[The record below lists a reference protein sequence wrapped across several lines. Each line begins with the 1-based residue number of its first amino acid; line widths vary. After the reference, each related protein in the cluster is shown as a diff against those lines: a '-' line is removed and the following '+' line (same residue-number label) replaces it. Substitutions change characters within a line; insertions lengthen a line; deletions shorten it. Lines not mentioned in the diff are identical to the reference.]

1 MDPDRF
7 TQVDATTWRV
17 EPHGA
22 MRVPAII
29 YADEPLIRDMDDKV
43 FEQAVNVAVLPGI
56 VQASYV
62 MPDAHWGYGFPIGG
76 VAAFDPDQGG
86 VVSAGGV
93 GFDISCGVRTMLT
106 GRKVADVLPVQKV
119 LAESLFRQIPAGVG
133 STGAITLDAVE
144 MDAMLRGGAR
154 WAVARGWGEARDLD
168 RIEEHGQMAD
178 AEPACVSER
187 AKERQRR
194 EMGTLGSG
202 NHYLEVQAVVELFDT
217 TAARAFDLAPDDVV
231 VTIHCGSRGL
241 GHQIGSEFLKEMV
254 VTAKTSGIVL
264 PDRELACAPIR
275 SEVGERYLGAM
286 RAAINCALA
295 NREILGHYARR
306 VFAHFF
312 RGSGLRLLFD
322 VSHNTCKV
330 EPHVVDGK
338 PRDLFVHRKGAT
350 RAFGAGHASLPAA
363 LRDIGQPVLIGGSMG
378 TGSYILVG
386 EASGEQKAFSS
397 ACHGAGRALS
407 RHAALKR
414 WSGRK
419 IIDDLAAQG
428 VVIRS
433 PSTRGVA
440 EEAPGAYKD
449 VGAVVAA
456 AERAGLARRVARLRP
471 LICIKG

>member
-1 MDPDRF
+1 MDPTRF
-7 TQVDATTWRV
+7 SSVDPTTWRI

-29 YADEPLIRDMDDKV
+29 YADENLIRDMDDKV
-43 FEQAVNVAVLPGI
+43 FEQAVNVAALPGI
-56 VQASYV
+56 VQASYA

-86 VVSAGGV
+86 IVSAGGV

-106 GRKVADVLPVQKV
+106 GLTMADIARVQKA
-119 LAESLFRQIPAGVG
+119 LADSLFRQIPAGVG
-133 STGAITLDAVE
+133 SRGAITLDPTDMNAMLAGGAQWAVE
-144 MDAMLRGGAR
+144 
-154 WAVARGWGEARDLD
+154 RGWGERRDLE
-168 RIEEHGQMAD
+168 RIEEQGMMAG
-178 AEPACVSER
+178 ARPEHVSDR

-202 NHYLEVQAVVELFDT
+202 NHYLEVQAVAEIFDSPV
-217 TAARAFDLAPDDVV
+217 ARVFGLATDEVV

-241 GHQIGSEFLKEMV
+241 GHQIGTEFLKEMV
-254 VTAKTSGIVL
+254 VSAEASGITL
-264 PDRELACAPIR
+264 PDRELACAPIN
-275 SEVGERYLGAM
+275 SQVGQRYLGAM
-286 RAAINCALA
+286 RAATNCALA

-312 RGSGLRLLFD
+312 PNCDLRLLFD

-330 EPHVVDGK
+330 ETHAVGGK
-338 PRDLFVHRKGAT
+338 PRELFVHRKGAT
-350 RAFGAGHASLPAA
+350 RAFGPGHASLPAA
-363 LRDIGQPVLIGGSMG
+363 LRAVGQPVLIGGSMG

-386 EASGEQKAFSS
+386 ETTAEERAFAS

-407 RHAALKR
+407 RHGALKR
-414 WSGRK
+414 WSGRR

-428 VVIRS
+428 ILIRS

-449 VGAVVAA
+449 VAAVVAA
-456 AERAGLARRVARLRP
+456 AEHAGLARRVARLNP

>member
-1 MDPDRF
+1 
-7 TQVDATTWRV
+7 
-17 EPHGA
+17 
-22 MRVPAII
+22 MRVPAVI
-29 YADEPLIRDMDDKV
+29 YADEDLIRAMDAKV
-43 FEQAVNVAVLPGI
+43 YEQAANVATLPGI
-56 VQASYV
+56 VQASYA

-106 GRKVADVLPVQKV
+106 GLKISDVLPVQKS
-119 LAESLFRQIPAGVG
+119 LADLLFRQIPAGVG
-133 STGAITLDAVE
+133 STGAITLDAIE
-144 MDAMLRGGAR
+144 MDAMLARGAC
-154 WAVARGWGEARDLD
+154 WALERGWGEARDLD
-168 RIEEHGQMAD
+168 RIEEAGRMAG
-178 AEPACVSER
+178 AQPEYVSER

-202 NHYLEVQAVVELFDT
+202 NHYLEVQGVAEIFDAKAAEVFGLAV
-217 TAARAFDLAPDDVV
+217 DDVV
-231 VTIHCGSRGL
+231 LTIHCGSRGL
-241 GHQIGSEFLKEMV
+241 GHQIGTEFLKEMV
-254 VTAKTSGIVL
+254 VAARSSGIEL
-264 PDRELACAPIR
+264 IDRELACAPIN
-275 SEVGERYLGAM
+275 SEVGQRYLGAM

-312 RGSGLRLLFD
+312 PNCDLRLLFD

-330 EPHVVDGK
+330 ELHTVGGK
-338 PRDLFVHRKGAT
+338 QRELFVHRKGAT
-350 RAFGAGHASLPAA
+350 RAFGPGHQSLPDA
-363 LRDIGQPVLIGGSMG
+363 LRAVGQPVLIGGSMG

-386 EASGEQKAFSS
+386 EATAESKAFAS

-407 RHAALKR
+407 RHAALKQ

-419 IIDDLAAQG
+419 IVDELAERG
-428 VVIRS
+428 IIIKS
-433 PSTRGVA
+433 PSMRGVA

-449 VGAVVAA
+449 VSAVVNA
-456 AERAGLARRVARLRP
+456 AEQAGLARRVARVRP